1 MVTLQASSST
11 EFVVVAF
18 QVLKT
23 VGWVLYAYVASYTK
37 QGSNKQANTAMLQ
50 EGATINLNSTEI
62 YLKSSGW
69 VQQWKAGSWG
79 GGRGI

>member
-1 MVTLQASSST
+1 MVTLHASST
-11 EFVVVAF
+11 TKFVVVAF

-37 QGSNKQANTAMLQ
+37 LGSNKQANTAMLQ
-50 EGATINLNSTEI
+50 ERVTINLNSTEI

-69 VQQWKAGSWG
+69 VQQWKT
-79 GGRGI
+79 GREGI